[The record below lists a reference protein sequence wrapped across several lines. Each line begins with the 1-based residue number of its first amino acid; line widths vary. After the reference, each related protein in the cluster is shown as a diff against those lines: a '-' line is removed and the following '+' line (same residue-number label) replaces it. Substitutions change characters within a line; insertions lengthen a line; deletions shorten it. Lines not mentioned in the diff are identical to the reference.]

1 MKRRWHKLFLPVV
14 PNRGNSM
21 RGRPFQAGQSGNPGG
36 RPKVL
41 QEVRELARSHCPA
54 AIEELAR
61 LALNSKSERLRLA
74 AICELFDR
82 GYGKAVPAIEG
93 EVGAPIVIQLTENEA
108 RG

>member
-1 MKRRWHKLFLPVV
+1 
-14 PNRGNSM
+14 M

-61 LALNSKSERLRLA
+61 LALKSKSETLRLA
-74 AICELFDR
+74 AIREMLDR

-93 EVGAPIVIQLTENEA
+93 EFNAPSIVVLTEDEA
-108 RG
+108 KG